1 MYLEL
6 GDEKPEKNI
15 NTSRI
20 IHGKLLRMNYESE
33 TKQKKKQ
40 QAKVTNE

>member
-20 IHGKLLRMNYESE
+20 INGKLLRMNYESE
-33 TKQKKKQ
+33 TKQMKQ
-40 QAKVTNE
+40 EAKVTNE